1 MMESQAGGRGTL
13 PIYEDA
19 GRASRE
25 YVAIELK
32 KLCCDPGS
40 VRAGDVLRALGL
52 EYDPLDHRR
61 LRVAGVLALAG
72 ILEPSLC
79 VDLGDPH
86 GSEFVCSACG
96 HAAPQGEVGGYCTCC
111 GSEIATPREFAGAG
125 L

>member
-1 MMESQAGGRGTL
+1 MESQVRRRGAF
-13 PIYEDA
+13 PFHKDA
-19 GRASRE
+19 NKASRE
-25 YVAIELK
+25 YVAGELI
-32 KLCCDPGS
+32 KLLCDQES

-52 EYDPLDHRR
+52 EYDPCDHRR

-86 GSEFVCSACG
+86 GHEFFCSVCG
-96 HAAPQGEVGGYCTCC
+96 HTAPKGEVGGYCTCC
-111 GSEIATPREFAGAG
+111 GCEIATPREFAGAG